1 VPKAGEGAVQGLKAR
16 ASSGNSLPGR
26 GVRLC
31 RAVPWRKARQMVG
44 VVSPLLKGR
53 LGFGHFLPN
62 SLAEANPQ
70 GWQRVAGGRTG
81 QRGDDH
87 RKIASEGRAPR
98 EGCQSCTLA
107 RTNRLGSRSGTPAGV
122 PGISCAVTRRSPA
135 PQKPRRPPATL
146 WQPFGLAI
154 PECPNSPLRFRL
166 PLSRRRSGRGE
177 GRGEGTVFAYQALQ
191 ATHLHAREV
200 DQCRVKH

>member
-1 VPKAGEGAVQGLKAR
+1 
-16 ASSGNSLPGR
+16 
-26 GVRLC
+26 
-31 RAVPWRKARQMVG
+31 MVG

-87 RKIASEGRAPR
+87 RKTASEGRAPR

-107 RTNRLGSRSGTPAGV
+107 RTNSLGSRSGTPAGV
-122 PGISCAVTRRSPA
+122 PGIACAVTRRSPA

-154 PECPNSPLRFRL
+154 PECPNSPLPFRL
-166 PLSRRRSGRGE
+166 AALSCRRSGRGE
-177 GRGEGTVFAYQALQ
+177 DWGEGTFFAGQALQ
-191 ATHLHAREV
+191 AVLGRTRQTLLDCCAHAADR
-200 DQCRVKH
+200 QSSPLNGNAFRVHFSHKVPFGP